1 MKSLHLFLVSLAA
14 CILPG
19 AVSSWNSFPS
29 SMIAF
34 SAGFEEPSPPL
45 LNAEYQANFIQHK
58 WNQNLSHITTGFIQN
73 SPSQNFVRVD
83 EVYDGNLAS
92 SFFDYTNTTKEGLV
106 DNVLTTFDAKSK
118 ESTIWR
124 DYVNSN
130 FPLFSENLLVEY
142 GAVFGGLV
150 ERQFNEGFVAAW
162 NIMYQGVIP
171 VTVYVNE
178 ANVTVGY
185 DYFSPGLRTR
195 VITAYFNVKT

>member
-1 MKSLHLFLVSLAA
+1 M
-14 CILPG
+14 
-19 AVSSWNSFPS
+19 
-29 SMIAF
+29 
-34 SAGFEEPSPPL
+34 
-45 LNAEYQANFIQHK
+45 
-58 WNQNLSHITTGFIQN
+58 
-73 SPSQNFVRVD
+73 
-83 EVYDGNLAS
+83 
-92 SFFDYTNTTKEGLV
+92 

-130 FPLFSENLLVEY
+130 FPLLSENLLVEY

-150 ERQFNEGFVAAW
+150 ERQFNEGVVAAVSIFSLALLKYRHSSEAKNLCNQW
-162 NIMYQGVIP
+162 NIMYQGLIP